1 MMLKYAFLL
10 LLSFVITV
18 NCSFAF
24 VNCQPKYDN
33 HPRALSKFKG
43 SCGVCHINPSGSG
56 PQNEFGKA
64 FKGAGFKIT
73 DELVSQ
79 FPELFKQEKEGET
92 SSNDINGSGT
102 KAAPVIK
109 RTRPKKSFVNV
120 QSMLKIK
127 GENFIEGVKA
137 FINENEAVTNFR
149 SSMLLIV
156 DVLFD
161 SLGVNELKV
170 KNPDGQES
178 NTITIEVKEKK

>member
-1 MMLKYAFLL
+1 MYYYKNMMSKHAFLL

-24 VNCQPKYDN
+24 VNCQSKYDN

-64 FKGAGFKIT
+64 FKNAGFKIT
-73 DELVSQ
+73 DGLVSQ
-79 FPELFKQEKEGET
+79 FPELFKQENESET
-92 SSNDINGSGT
+92 TSDTN
-102 KAAPVIK
+102 AAPVIK
-109 RTRPKKSFVNV
+109 RTRPKKIFVNI
-120 QSMLKIK
+120 QTILKIK

-137 FINENEAVTNFR
+137 FINENETVTNFR

-161 SLGVNELKV
+161 SLGINELKV